1 MLILLFILGRHFQ
14 MVRSEKNELIL
25 AELIPAAA
33 NSQTV
38 SFSYVLCFYLPYHLY
53 QIKQF

>member
-1 MLILLFILGRHFQ
+1 MLMLLFILGRHVQ

-25 AELIPAAA
+25 AELIPGAA

-38 SFSYVLCFYLPYHLY
+38 SFS
-53 QIKQF
+53 